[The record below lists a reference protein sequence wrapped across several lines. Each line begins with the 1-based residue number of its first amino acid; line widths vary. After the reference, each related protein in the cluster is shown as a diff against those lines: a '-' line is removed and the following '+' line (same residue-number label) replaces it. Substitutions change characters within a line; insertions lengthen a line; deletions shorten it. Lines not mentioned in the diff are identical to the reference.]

1 MRKSKSKSK
10 KQLIQKLLDGYQ
22 DDPIA
27 EKNNAVN
34 EKQLNKVINQ
44 IAGSGIK
51 NKVIDTSV
59 LLKKSKK
66 NDNNII

>member
-1 MRKSKSKSK
+1 MRKSKTK
-10 KQLIQKLLDGYQ
+10 KQLIKKLLDGYQ

-44 IAGSGIK
+44 IAGSGLK
-51 NKVIDTSV
+51 SKVIDTTV
-59 LLKKSKK
+59 LIKRSKK
-66 NDNNII
+66 NDNII

>member
-27 EKNNAVN
+27 EKINAIN

>member
-22 DDPIA
+22 DDPVA
-27 EKNNAVN
+27 EKINAVN

>member
-27 EKNNAVN
+27 EKNNAIN

>member
-27 EKNNAVN
+27 EKINAVN

-59 LLKKSKK
+59 LIKKSKK
-66 NDNNII
+66 NENNII

>member
-1 MRKSKSKSK
+1 MRKSKTK
-10 KQLIQKLLDGYQ
+10 KQLIKKLLNGYQ

-44 IAGSGIK
+44 IAGSGLK
-51 NKVIDTSV
+51 SKVIDTTC

-66 NDNNII
+66 NDYNII

>member
-1 MRKSKSKSK
+1 MRKSKTK
-10 KQLIQKLLDGYQ
+10 KQLIKKLLDNYQ
-22 DDPIA
+22 DDPVA
-27 EKNNAVN
+27 EKNNAIN

-66 NDNNII
+66 NDTNII

>member
-27 EKNNAVN
+27 EKINAVN

-59 LLKKSKK
+59 LIKKSKK
-66 NDNNII
+66 NDNNI

>member
-27 EKNNAVN
+27 EKINAVN

>member
-22 DDPIA
+22 DDSIA
-27 EKNNAVN
+27 EKINAVN

>member
-22 DDPIA
+22 DDAIA
-27 EKNNAVN
+27 EKMNAVN

-59 LLKKSKK
+59 LIKKSKK

>member
-1 MRKSKSKSK
+1 MRKSKNKTK

-27 EKNNAVN
+27 EKNNTVN

-66 NDNNII
+66 NNNNII